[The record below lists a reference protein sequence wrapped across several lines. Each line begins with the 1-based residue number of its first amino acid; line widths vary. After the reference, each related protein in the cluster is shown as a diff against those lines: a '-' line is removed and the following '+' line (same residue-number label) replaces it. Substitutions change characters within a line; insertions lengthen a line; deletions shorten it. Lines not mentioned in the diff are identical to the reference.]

1 MANSSSENTIPYK
14 KATFC
19 KGCWQNM
26 HMPIPIRGA
35 LSIPFRLAGIKISRM
50 NPNLCT
56 ICETQF
62 TRVKHSKQITTD
74 LTVLFADLRGY
85 TGISQ
90 NSDSSE
96 VSNMLN
102 VFYDQ
107 CASAI
112 WERDGIINKFMGDSV
127 FAVFNFPIGQKDHV
141 RQAVLAAIEIQ
152 KRCAEKKLQVKN
164 LEGKDC
170 EMGVGIG
177 IHTGSTSVGEVGTA
191 YKDFTVIGNVV
202 NLASRMQGA
211 AQIGEIL
218 VTDDVYRHVSD
229 LFPDSQ
235 MRDYNVKG
243 IDLPVQAH
251 PIAKSPVLNS

>member
-1 MANSSSENTIPYK
+1 
-14 KATFC
+14 
-19 KGCWQNM
+19 
-26 HMPIPIRGA
+26 
-35 LSIPFRLAGIKISRM
+35 
-50 NPNLCT
+50 
-56 ICETQF
+56 
-62 TRVKHSKQITTD
+62 
-74 LTVLFADLRGY
+74 
-85 TGISQ
+85 
-90 NSDSSE
+90 
-96 VSNMLN
+96 
-102 VFYDQ
+102 
-107 CASAI
+107 
-112 WERDGIINKFMGDSV
+112 
-127 FAVFNFPIGQKDHV
+127 
-141 RQAVLAAIEIQ
+141 VLAAIEIQ

-211 AQIGEIL
+211 AQIGETL

-243 IDLPVQAH
+243 IDLPVQAY
-251 PIAKSPVLNS
+251 PIAKSLVLDS